1 MNLPFEINV
10 KGNCRQIFLLWFFTT
25 SILSSAKAID
35 VPPDKE
41 PLLSVNGYAVS
52 IEEFR
57 WFMQQQ
63 RAGVFQYVKTRYNLD
78 YGKGFW
84 DHDCGQTTPRAIIL
98 KQTTDRIVR
107 EKIEQILFVKLGL
120 VKDINYVTFL
130 RDLERLNIQRT
141 AAINR
146 GQVIYGPVNYTQLQ
160 YYGHWMAN
168 LQIQAKEKLSLERF
182 VVTEQKLKAFYAEH
196 KDEFFKKAATVT
208 LEVVT
213 IQAEQKSDSG
223 KKTELLDSTAGEIF
237 SQIEAGHDIKQIILG
252 YVDRKDVKVSC
263 RRFDEVN
270 DDRLSE
276 VFADSDDFKKVKALA
291 PCQGAVLS
299 TSESTRHVAKCISK
313 TPGNYLPYEG
323 IKSIVKAKYID
334 QRYDQF
340 INEMVKKAAIKVN
353 QKVLEKIELQ

>member
-1 MNLPFEINV
+1 VFAEEGGVALDDDAALF
-10 KGNCRQIFLLWFFTT
+10 
-25 SILSSAKAID
+25 
-35 VPPDKE
+35 
-41 PLLSVNGYAVS
+41 VNKYPVS
-52 IEEFR
+52 REEFR

-84 DHDCGQTTPRAIIL
+84 DHDCEGTTPKVMIQKR
-98 KQTTDRIVR
+98 TTERIVH
-107 EKIEQILFVKLGL
+107 EKVQQILFMELGL
-120 VKDINYVTFL
+120 IKDINYAAFL
-130 RDLERLNIQRT
+130 NNLETTNIERHRAMQQGR
-141 AAINR
+141 
-146 GQVIYGPVNYTQLQ
+146 VIYGPIRYTQLQ

-334 QRYDQF
+334 QRYDQL